1 MEHTMNTC
9 WKCGRPV
16 VEGKTECD
24 YGCESRMSEADTR
37 KFALCLERLAKRRR
51 LDWAKVRSL
60 ADVICVL
67 STLFGEATVDPD
79 SIAAQKLEKYLAPEK
94 EPE

>member
-1 MEHTMNTC
+1 
-9 WKCGRPV
+9 
-16 VEGKTECD
+16 
-24 YGCESRMSEADTR
+24 
-37 KFALCLERLAKRRR
+37 